1 MDRAI
6 LAIAKYQTKVLVA
19 ESVLDQMTGLMH
31 REPPLPHMVFPYKR
45 AENVRF
51 WMKNTKQALDLLFCF
66 NGKIAQ
72 ICKGDPYSTVMIGD
86 DQMLSDLVIELPYGT
101 CQKLG
106 INLGDPVQLLK

>member
-19 ESVLDQMTGLMH
+19 ESFLDQIVGLMH
-31 REPPLPHMVFPYKR
+31 RPEPVHMVFPYKR
-45 AENVRF
+45 ADRNKF
-51 WMKNTKQALDLLFCF
+51 WMSNVKFPLDIIFSHE
-66 NGKIAQ
+66 GKITQ
-72 ICKGDPYSTVMIGD
+72 ICKGEAYSTVMIGND
-86 DQMLSDLVIELPYGT
+86 SLSDLVIELPYGT